1 MDHPSVGSAGQL
13 TDASGIIRMIGFCR
27 SIGSLRS
34 PHEHSDM
41 GNSFVGGLAKRD
53 PPSFRPTRCQRITA
67 LP

>member
-34 PHEHSDM
+34 PYERSDM
-41 GNSFVGGLAKRD
+41 GNSVVG
-53 PPSFRPTRCQRITA
+53 RIDEA
-67 LP
+67 